1 MPVHITPLTR
11 REFVKYSLA
20 AGAGVLTLQ
29 SATAAEDRDAKV
41 DPDSFALL
49 SDTHIPA
56 KADFSARGVNMST
69 NLKKTV
75 VQLAAMKTR
84 PAGAFISGDCA
95 FNTGQAG
102 DYKNLAALLAPLGRA
117 QLPLHMVMGN
127 HDHRQR
133 LYAQFKARQAK
144 AATVKGKHVT
154 VVEAARANWVLLDSL
169 YKTNDPA
176 GVLGEA
182 QLAWLAKALDARKD
196 KPAICVAHHNPFW
209 GDVGKRRVAFL
220 KDTAALFEILAARPH
235 VKAYMYG
242 HTHRWQLTQR
252 NGLHL
257 INLPTMSY
265 LFKKG
270 EPTGWVH
277 AQLRDGGITLRP
289 HCHDPKHAVHGKEF
303 KLTWRADKA

>member
-1 MPVHITPLTR
+1 MPVHMTPLTR

-20 AGAGVLTLQ
+20 AGAGVLTLG
-29 SATAAEDRDAKV
+29 SALAAEAGGAKV

-56 KADFSARGVNMST
+56 KADFTARGVNMST

-75 VQLAAMKTR
+75 ADLVAMRTR

-102 DYKNLAALLAPLGRA
+102 DYKNLAALLTPLGQA
-117 QLPLHMVMGN
+117 NLPLHMVMGN
-127 HDHRQR
+127 HDHRER
-133 LYAQFKARQAK
+133 LYAQFKAQQAK
-144 AATVKGKHVT
+144 AAAVKSKHVT

-169 YKTNDPA
+169 YKTNDPT
-176 GVLGEA
+176 GVLGET

-209 GDVGKRRVAFL
+209 GDVTKRKRAIL
-220 KDTAALFEILAARPH
+220 RDTAALFEILDTRPH
-235 VKAYMYG
+235 VKAYVFG
-242 HTHRWQLTQR
+242 HTHRWALTQR
-252 NGLHL
+252 KGLHL
-257 INLPTMSY
+257 INLPTMAY
-265 LFKKG
+265 LFKKD
-270 EPTGWVH
+270 EPTGWTH
-277 AQLRDGGITLRP
+277 AQLRDDGITLGPR
-289 HCHDPKHAVHGKEF
+289 CHDPKHAVHGKEF